1 MRSALRIG
9 LAMALVSG
17 VATTPTNA
25 ALTVYYHAGGWDAFS
40 GPDDNGKPVCGIGT
54 TNPADQ
60 RSFSLR
66 FEIGGDIVNFRARRP
81 TWNIPAG
88 TLLSVVM
95 QIGLDTP
102 WNMQGVG
109 NGQTV
114 EWAVYRST
122 MQTFDAQFRRAGSM
136 SLTFPSGNEPPWT
149 VTLAGSTAISNAF
162 GRCVTDLAKRA
173 PGAAPEPAAPSGQ
186 AATQPFG
193 EAPAQQPAPGSPSQ
207 PSAPA
212 GAAPAPR

>member
-9 LAMALVSG
+9 LAMALVAG
-17 VATTPTNA
+17 VARARADA
-25 ALTVYYHAGGWDAFS
+25 ALTVYYHTGGWDAFS
-40 GPDDNGKPVCGIGT
+40 GPDENGKSVCGIGT

-60 RSFSLR
+60 RSFSIR
-66 FEIGGDIVNFRARRP
+66 FAIGGDVVSFRARKP

-88 TLLSVVM
+88 TPLSVVM

-109 NGQTV
+109 NGQIV
-114 EWAVYRST
+114 EWAMDRNT
-122 MQTFDAQFRRAGSM
+122 MQTFDAQFRRAASM

-162 GRCVTDLAKRA
+162 GRCVTDLAKRGPVA
-173 PGAAPEPAAPSGQ
+173 TPEPAAPSGQ

-193 EAPAQQPAPGSPSQ
+193 EAPAQQPPPGSPSQ
-207 PSAPA
+207 PSVP
-212 GAAPAPR
+212 AAPPQR